1 MDLLNCIIIS
11 TKLSK
16 DLILTNKPKYHLI
29 DNTRYALSGL
39 KIAYQEEMS
48 FKIEVWLFVIAQ
60 IAIWASPIDI
70 LYKMILS
77 ISAFLPLW
85 AELINS
91 AIEHTVDL
99 VTTEKH
105 PLAKSAKDL
114 GSSVV
119 FVSIVMMLAIWV
131 GVFYFIFIG

>member
-1 MDLLNCIIIS
+1 V
-11 TKLSK
+11 
-16 DLILTNKPKYHLI
+16 TNKPKYHLI
-29 DNTRYALSGL
+29 NNTRYALSGL
-39 KIAYQEEMS
+39 KITYNEEMS

-77 ISAFLPLW
+77 LSAFLPLL

-91 AIEHTVDL
+91 AIERVVDL
-99 VTTEKH
+99 VTLQKH
-105 PLAKSAKDL
+105 PLAKSAKDI

-119 FVSIVMMLAIWV
+119 FVSIVMMGLIWM
-131 GVFYFIFIG
+131 GVFYFIFVG